1 MLLTNTSLGLYCPQ
15 ADVYIDPWRAVPKA
29 IITHAHSDHA
39 RTGSSYYLAHTQSE
53 NILRQRLGKNINVE
67 TIDYGITKTING
79 VKISLHP
86 AGHIIGSAQIRL
98 EYNNETWVVS
108 GDYKVATDGLT
119 IPFEPIKCSH
129 FITESTF
136 GLPIY
141 DFAKAEDDYKKV
153 CDWILE
159 NESDKIN
166 SVLIGYSL
174 GKAQRILH
182 CIKNIGIP
190 IVVHGAVYEANE
202 ALGFSNENIIKYNKN
217 LDKEIFKNCILVM
230 PPGANE
236 GAWLNAFGDYKT
248 AVCSGWMAVR
258 GWRRRGNADKG
269 FAISDHADWKG
280 LNEAVTATGAEN
292 IFITHGYK
300 SAFAKF
306 LRETKNL
313 NAQEL
318 DTLFDS
324 GE

>member
-1 MLLTNTSLGLYCPQ
+1 MLLTNTKLGLYCAQ

-39 RTGSSYYLAHTQSE
+39 RTGSSYYLAHTQSK

-67 TIDYGITKTING
+67 TKAYNETTIING

-98 EYNNETWVVS
+98 EYNNEVWVVS
-108 GDYKVATDGLT
+108 GDYKVANDGLT
-119 IPFEPIKCSH
+119 APFEPIKCSH

-141 DFAKAEDDYKKV
+141 DFAPAAHDYLKV
-153 CDWILE
+153 QQWILE
-159 NESDKIN
+159 NASDNIN

-182 CIKNIGIP
+182 CINDLDIP
-190 IVVHGAVYEANE
+190 IIVHGAVYEANE

-217 LDKEIFKNCILVM
+217 LDKQIITKCILVM

-236 GAWLNAFGDYKT
+236 GTWLNAFGDYKT

-280 LNEAVTATGAEN
+280 LNQAVTETGAEN
-292 IFITHGYK
+292 IYITHGYK
-300 SAFAKF
+300 SSFAKY
-306 LRETKNL
+306 LREHKQL
-313 NAQEL
+313 NAVEL
-318 DTLFDS
+318 DTLFES
-324 GE
+324 SE